1 MADSSD
7 DRTGLSDADPWVLV
21 VEDDAKFADVL
32 RRFLASAGYTTRRAF
47 SGDTALRALLA
58 PGAIAVLLD
67 VMIPHPDGI
76 EVCRQLRRTRWG
88 GPIIAMS
95 ARSGPRD
102 RAAIAAAGADRFL
115 AKPFPLEDLADAI
128 RSLTGPAPVLS

>member
-1 MADSSD
+1 MAVPTD
-7 DRTGLSDADPWVLV
+7 DLEPLDGGPWVLV

-32 RRFLASAGYTTRRAF
+32 VRFLASAGYTARRAF

-58 PGAIAVLLD
+58 PGAIAVVLD

-76 EVCRQLRRTRWG
+76 EVCRQLRRTSWT

-95 ARSGPRD
+95 ARTGPLHE
-102 RAAIAAAGADRFL
+102 AAIAQAGADRFL
-115 AKPFPLEDLADAI
+115 AKPFPLDDLADAL
-128 RSLTGPAPVLS
+128 RSLTGPASVLS